1 MSEPQPAEIR
11 SPVQIV
17 KVQTLADGGL
27 RFTFDAGEGQ
37 VLTAAHLMECKRRGV
52 PGWLTFEPDW
62 GAVGSEG
69 DKPPQSWPQYGGAK

>member
-1 MSEPQPAEIR
+1 MSEPQPDEIK

-17 KVQTLADGGL
+17 KIQTLADGGL
-27 RFTFDAGEGQ
+27 RFTFDAPEQQ

-62 GAVGSEG
+62 SVLDEEEQYEWSE
-69 DKPPQSWPQYGGAK
+69 

>member
-1 MSEPQPAEIR
+1 MSETHPNEIR

-17 KVQTLADGGL
+17 KIQTLADSGL
-27 RFTFDAGEGQ
+27 RFTFDAPEGQ

-62 GAVGSEG
+62 SVVEEQEG
-69 DKPPQSWPQYGGAK
+69 VEKQSRVSLG